1 MPNEQTKQLT
11 LGAMIIA
18 LFSILL
24 AVSFYVPVLNL
35 ITILFL
41 ALPIAWYSAKFSRT
55 ASIYVVVLSMGISY
69 FIGGLLAIPFASDSC
84 LARFYYRR
92 YDSFEEK

>member
-35 ITILFL
+35 ITIIL
-41 ALPIAWYSAKFSRT
+41 YR
-55 ASIYVVVLSMGISY
+55 
-69 FIGGLLAIPFASDSC
+69 FANS
-84 LARFYYRR
+84 LV
-92 YDSFEEK
+92 